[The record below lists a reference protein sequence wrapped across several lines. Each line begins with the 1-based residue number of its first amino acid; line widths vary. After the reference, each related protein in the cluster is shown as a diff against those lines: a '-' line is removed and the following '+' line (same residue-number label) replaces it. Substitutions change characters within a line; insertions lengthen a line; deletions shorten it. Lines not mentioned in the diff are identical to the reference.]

1 MARQSS
7 QRVPEV
13 PSGTAG
19 SIPETLFH
27 PCTRAWFHDAFASP
41 TRVQLESWPA
51 LYRGESALM
60 LAPTGSGKTLAAFL
74 AAIDGL
80 VFSNAD
86 AGPESRSGVKVL
98 YISPLKA
105 LGVDVDRN
113 LRAPLA
119 GISSVAAREGVPHR
133 EVQVAIRS
141 GDTESRERAR
151 MLRNPPDVLI
161 TTPESLYLMLTSR
174 AREILDGVQTV
185 IIDEIHT
192 MVSSKR
198 GAHLFLSLE
207 RLERLVRESGVTD
220 KPLQRIGLS
229 ATQRPL
235 DEVARLLGGCEY
247 DDVMSQP
254 LAREVAIV
262 DSSEKRP
269 FELSICM
276 PLGDQVDKAA
286 DEFNVVGNAAT
297 SPVPASIW
305 PAIYPRLVA
314 LIREHHSTMVF
325 VNSRRLAE
333 RLAAAVNETAEEDLA
348 RAHHGSMSKETRAE
362 VEDLLKRGE
371 LRALVATSSME
382 LGIDMGA
389 VDLVVQVEAPP
400 SIASGLQRIGRAGH
414 GVGEVSR
421 GIVFPKYRGDLL
433 SAAAASREMLTGHV
447 EASAYPRNPLDVLAQ
462 QVVAMVAVEAW
473 DVDALYL
480 AVRGAAPFA
489 ELPRSSFE
497 EVLNLLSG
505 RYPSDDFAGLKARIT
520 WDRINNTLTPRRGAQ
535 RTAILNAGTIPDR
548 GLYGVFLVGGDN
560 RKSRVGELDEEMVFE
575 LQAGEVFRLGAS
587 MWRALEISKDQVL
600 VEPAPGQQG
609 KMPFWRGDGV
619 GRPLEFGRAIGALTR
634 RLSRATRE
642 DGLAL
647 LTAEHALE
655 PEAAEILYDYVQD
668 QFEAAGE
675 VPSDEHIIVESFI
688 DEVGDWRVVLQSP
701 YGARVHAPWAMTVA
715 ARLRDRFGEIDVVW
729 SDDGMVFRL
738 PESDNAPDAEWF
750 IPDAESLEEDV
761 IRALTD
767 TSMFAARFRENAAR
781 ALLLPRRFPGQRTP
795 LWLQRRK
802 SADLM
807 SAASRFPK
815 FPMILETYRECLSD
829 VFDLQGLTDLLDAI
843 RSRKIRLHSHHGDA
857 ASPFAQT
864 VLFDFTASFIY
875 DADAPLA
882 ERRAQVLSLDHAQ
895 LKELLGSAD
904 YRELLDPDAIA
915 AIALRCRR
923 LDRPS
928 IKDADDVQDTLLA
941 LGELSLA
948 ELLDRTID
956 SERDQLSAMLEQ
968 LTTARRIIEVRIAGE
983 PRFIAVEDAARYRD
997 ALGTVLPMGLP
1008 AALLE
1013 PCEAPLLDLVSRYV
1027 RTHGPFVPGDI
1038 ATRLGI
1044 GTDVVGR
1051 ALNDLAGAG
1060 RVLEGGFTPGGTARE
1075 WIDHDVL
1082 KQIKRRSLAG
1092 WREQIEAVSHPQYA
1106 AFVAEWQGVTKP
1118 RRGLDG
1124 LFDAVEQ
1131 LQGVPLPASTLES
1144 EILPARVEGYRE
1156 GQINELFM
1164 SGELLW
1170 RGLEPVGS
1178 TDGRI
1183 ALYLTDS
1190 YPLLAPSPGEIEGEL
1205 ALRIN
1210 AFLRDKPAPFFDDIV
1225 AAVGGFPN
1233 DVLEALW
1240 DLVWSGNVGNDSFA
1254 PLRARLNA
1262 RSSKSTQRR
1271 GRRPRMRSTL
1281 GRGNRLPGSE
1291 GRWTLFERGSWEEPT
1306 ATEKRTAQV
1315 QQLVER
1321 YGVLVKEA
1329 LAREG
1334 VSGGFAAIYPV
1345 LKAMEEAGRL
1355 RRGYFV
1361 EGLGASQFAVPGAED
1376 RLRNTTEHEHPLVL
1390 AATDPANAYGHL
1402 LPWPPAGEGKRC
1414 SRVAG
1419 ARVILH
1425 NGELIGFVAR
1435 SSEQVLT
1442 FLADDEP
1449 RRGHQVDALI
1459 EGLKRMARGRR
1470 NLYLAKVDG
1479 EAEAVPE
1486 LHRALLEAGFRHG
1499 YRGYS
1504 YRSDVVDLHA

>member
-1 MARQSS
+1 MPKQSS
-7 QRVPEV
+7 LRA
-13 PSGTAG
+13 SGTAKTA
-19 SIPETLFH
+19 STPIPETLFH
-27 PCTRAWFHDAFASP
+27 ACTRSWFSESFASP

-51 LYRGESALM
+51 LFASESALL

-74 AAIDGL
+74 AAIDRL
-80 VFSNAD
+80 VFSEAD
-86 AGPESRSGVKVL
+86 GRSDAEAGVKVL

-119 GISSVAAREGVPHR
+119 GISAVAAREGVAHR
-133 EVQVAIRS
+133 EVRVAIRS

-151 MLRNPPDVLI
+151 MLREPPEVLI
-161 TTPESLYLMLTSR
+161 TTPESLFLMLTSK
-174 AREILDGVQTV
+174 ARDILDGVQTV

-192 MVSSKR
+192 MVSTKR

-207 RLERLVRESGVTD
+207 RLERLVSESG
-220 KPLQRIGLS
+220 KHNRPIQRIGLS

-235 DEVARLLGGCEY
+235 DEVARLLGGCE
-247 DDVMSQP
+247 
-254 LAREVAIV
+254 LLENGARPEERAVNIIDA
-262 DSSEKRP
+262 SERRP

-276 PLGDQVDKAA
+276 PLGDQVDQAA

-314 LIREHHSTMVF
+314 LIREHRSTMVF

-333 RLAAAVNETAEEDLA
+333 RLAAAINDTAEEDLA
-348 RAHHGSMSKETRAE
+348 RAHHGSMSKDTRAE
-362 VEDLLKRGE
+362 VEDRLKRGE

-389 VDLVVQVEAPP
+389 VDLVIQVESPP

-414 GVGEVSR
+414 GVGETSK

-433 SAAAASREMLTGHV
+433 SAAAASKEMLVGHV

-462 QVVAMVAVEAW
+462 QIVAMVAMEEW

-489 ELPRSSFE
+489 DLPRASYD

-505 RYPSDDFAGLKARIT
+505 RYPSDDFSGLKARIT
-520 WDRINNTLTPRRGAQ
+520 WDRINQKLTPRRGAQ

-548 GLYGVFLVGGDN
+548 GLYGVFLVGN
-560 RKSRVGELDEEMVFE
+560 ENSKSRVGELDEEMVFE

-634 RLSRATRE
+634 RLARSKKNK
-642 DGLAL
+642 AL
-647 LTAEHALE
+647 KSLVEEHALD

-675 VPSDEHIIVESFI
+675 VPSDEHIVIESFI

-701 YGARVHAPWAMTVA
+701 FGARVHAPWAMTA
-715 ARLRDRFGEIDVVW
+715 AERLRDRFGEIDAVW

-738 PESDNAPDAEWF
+738 PESDQPPEAEWF
-750 IPDAESLEEDV
+750 IPDAETLEEDL
-761 IRALTD
+761 IRTLTD

-807 SAASRFPK
+807 NAAARYPK

-829 VFDLQGLTDLLDAI
+829 VFDLAGLTQLLEDI
-843 RSRKIRLHSHHGDA
+843 RSRKIRLHTCLSDSP
-857 ASPFAQT
+857 SPFAQT

-904 YRELLDPDAIA
+904 YRELLDPEAIA
-915 AIALRCRR
+915 EISLRCRR
-923 LDRPS
+923 LDQPTL
-928 IKDADDVQDTLLA
+928 KDGDDIHDVLLA
-941 LGELSLA
+941 LGDLTLA
-948 ELLDRTID
+948 ELGDRAAEDT
-956 SERDQLSAMLEQ
+956 RAQLQALVDALLED
-968 LTTARRIIEVRIAGE
+968 RRIIEVRIAGE
-983 PRFIAVEDAARYRD
+983 PRFIAVEDASRYRD

-1008 AALLE
+1008 VALLE
-1013 PCEAPLLDLVSRYV
+1013 PCEAPLADLVSRFV
-1027 RTHGPFVPGDI
+1027 RTHGPFVPQDI

-1044 GTDVVGR
+1044 GADVVRR
-1051 ALNDLAGAG
+1051 ALNDMAAAG

-1082 KQIKRRSLAG
+1082 KLIKRRSLAG
-1092 WREQIEAVSHPQYA
+1092 WRQQIEAVDHRQFS
-1106 AFVAEWQGVTKP
+1106 AFVAEWQGVVKP
-1118 RRGLDG
+1118 RRGVDG
-1124 LFDAVEQ
+1124 LFEAVEQ
-1131 LQGVPLPASTLES
+1131 LQGVPLPASSLES
-1144 EILPARVEGYRE
+1144 EILPARVEDYRE

-1178 TDGRI
+1178 SDGRI
-1183 ALYLTDS
+1183 ALYLTEN
-1190 YPLLAPSPGEIEGEL
+1190 YPLLAPPAGVIEGDL
-1205 ALRIN
+1205 AQRIYD
-1210 AFLRDKPAPFFDDIV
+1210 FLCDNPAPFFDDIV
-1225 AAVGGFPN
+1225 GAVGGFPN

-1254 PLRARLNA
+1254 PLRARLRVRPGKSNSR
-1262 RSSKSTQRR
+1262 RS
-1271 GRRPRMRSTL
+1271 RRPRMRSTF
-1281 GRGNRLPGSE
+1281 GRSARLPGSE
-1291 GRWTLFERGSWEEPT
+1291 GRWTLFARSSWAEPSP
-1306 ATEKRTAQV
+1306 TEMRTAQV
-1315 QQLVER
+1315 QQLLER

-1334 VSGGFAAIYPV
+1334 VNGGFAGIYPV

-1376 RLRNTTEHEHPLVL
+1376 RLRNTAEQTDPLVL

-1402 LPWPPAGEGKRC
+1402 LPWPTAGEGVRLA
-1414 SRVAG
+1414 RVAG
-1419 ARVILH
+1419 ARVIIV
-1425 NGELIGFVAR
+1425 NGELVAYVSK
-1435 SSEQVLT
+1435 SSDQVTT
-1442 FLADDEP
+1442 FLGEDELSRG
-1449 RRGHQVDALI
+1449 RRAGALI
-1459 EGLKRMARGRR
+1459 DGLKRMAWGRKQ
-1470 NLYLAKVDG
+1470 LYIAKIDG
-1479 EAEAVPE
+1479 EAQAPEA
-1486 LHRALLEAGFRHG
+1486 LHRAMLEAGFRHG
-1499 YRGYS
+1499 YKGYAYKS
-1504 YRSDVVDLHA
+1504 EVVDLHA